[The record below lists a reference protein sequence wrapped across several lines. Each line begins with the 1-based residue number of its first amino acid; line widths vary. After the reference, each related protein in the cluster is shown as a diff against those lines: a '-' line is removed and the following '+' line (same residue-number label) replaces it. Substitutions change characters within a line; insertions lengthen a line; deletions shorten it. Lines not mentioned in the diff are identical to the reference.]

1 MNIETK
7 VGVGDQVF
15 ILRKITKTE
24 CPVCNGTGKIRIGNA
39 ARMNA
44 NSFEDAIAQVA
55 ETIVN
60 GIVNNSI
67 KEYTCP
73 ECGGKGTVSLPSDQR
88 KYEVLSCKVTA
99 MQFTIGVVDAP
110 PVILYSVKTEDGKV
124 RKLTENQFYMNR
136 DDAEKQCFIANLK
149 RMEMPLADIQV
160 PYCFASTIPCNE
172 KLNKRLDEYRKMH
185 RFETEIYVDEF
196 GKLFD
201 GYTAYLVYKMLGYE
215 RVPVVVWPKIKTQD
229 NNENSNDDMNKE
241 AENNAVP
248 S

>member
-24 CPVCNGTGKIRIGNA
+24 CPICNGTGKIRIGNA
-39 ARMNA
+39 VSMNA
-44 NSFEDAIAQVA
+44 SSFEEAIAQAA

-60 GIVNNSI
+60 GIVNNDM

-88 KYEVLSCKVTA
+88 KYEVLPCKVTA
-99 MQFTIGVVDAP
+99 MQFTIGVTDAP
-110 PVILYSVKTEDGKV
+110 PVILYSVMTEDGKV
-124 RKLTENQFYMNR
+124 RKLTENQFYVERSVADN
-136 DDAEKQCFIANLK
+136 QCFIANLK
-149 RMEMPLADIQV
+149 RMEMPLADIHI
-160 PYCFASTIPCNE
+160 PRCFANTMPCNE
-172 KLNKRLDEYRKMH
+172 KLNKRLDEYRKMC

-201 GYTAYLVYKMLGYE
+201 GYTAYLIYKMLGYE
-215 RVPVVVWPKIKTQD
+215 RVPVVVWPTVKPQE
-229 NNENSNDDMNKE
+229 NNKNSNDNMNKE